1 MKPGTSSDSA
11 PSSDWVRGSRQF
23 GEDMLTN
30 RELPRQVDRAPFKV
44 GGKYRHGQGRSG
56 VSQRDVRAAAVRA
69 PPENI
74 YARPLVMSP
83 PQLNKYY
90 AIDSR
95 PAPKK
100 LGSRKYPP
108 LCPAPGTYVM
118 ER

>member
-1 MKPGTSSDSA
+1 
-11 PSSDWVRGSRQF
+11 
-23 GEDMLTN
+23 
-30 RELPRQVDRAPFKV
+30 
-44 GGKYRHGQGRSG
+44 
-56 VSQRDVRAAAVRA
+56 
-69 PPENI
+69 
-74 YARPLVMSP
+74 MSP
-83 PQLNKYY
+83 PQINKYY

>member
-1 MKPGTSSDSA
+1 MRRSRWGGNIATAKGAVVFRNEIFSYCSS
-11 PSSDWVRGSRQF
+11 R
-23 GEDMLTN
+23 
-30 RELPRQVDRAPFKV
+30 
-44 GGKYRHGQGRSG
+44 
-56 VSQRDVRAAAVRA
+56 
-69 PPENI
+69 PPENT

-83 PQLNKYY
+83 PQINKYY

>member
-1 MKPGTSSDSA
+1 M
-11 PSSDWVRGSRQF
+11 RRSRW
-23 GEDMLTN
+23 GENIATAKGAVVFRNEMFSCC
-30 RELPRQVDRAPFKV
+30 RSRAP
-44 GGKYRHGQGRSG
+44 R
-56 VSQRDVRAAAVRA
+56 
-69 PPENI
+69 NI

-83 PQLNKYY
+83 PQINKYY

>member
-69 PPENI
+69 LP
-74 YARPLVMSP
+74 
-83 PQLNKYY
+83 
-90 AIDSR
+90 
-95 PAPKK
+95 
-100 LGSRKYPP
+100 RKY
-108 LCPAPGTYVM
+108 LCPAPGDVAAANQQVL
-118 ER
+118 RHR